1 MSSAPPARRPSPST
15 RFDAIIVGG
24 GHNGL
29 VTAAY
34 LARAGL
40 RPLVLEARWKVGGA
54 ATTETP
60 WGPDYK
66 VTALSYVMS
75 LMPPQIINDLK
86 LKQFGY
92 HVIPMGPSY
101 LPLLDGKRSL
111 TLTGDPKEDHAAISA
126 FSTKDAD
133 AYLKYERVAEADR
146 RQAVTPCCSRHRPR
160 SGSMRPADLLGQAKL
175 AWGMRGLDVRG
186 SADVTRLF
194 TMSIADL
201 LDEWFESPELKG
213 LLCVNGVIGTWAGPY
228 EPGTAY
234 VMLHHSIGD
243 VGDGQMQGTQ
253 GSWGFPIGGMGAVSK
268 AIADSAQSFGAV
280 IKTDARVARILV
292 RGGRT
297 YGVALEDGTEYR
309 ADTVIAA
316 THPKIT
322 FLDQLDERELPEDFV
337 GDIKRWRSR
346 SGMVKVNVA
355 LDGLPEFS
363 ADPDLVRGRVHR
375 GARDVA
381 EHGVHRAGVHRR
393 PGGPRRGAS
402 VQRRRD
408 PLDGRLHAG
417 PRGSPHHVDV
427 HPVGAAHVGRR
438 PAAGGARGVRRPG
451 HRPVRAGR
459 TGLHQPDPAPSG
471 DRPARDADRVQPDRR
486 QHDPRRAVGGP
497 AVPHAP
503 SARLRRLHDSDLGSV
518 PGVVGDARRRWASP
532 ASPATRPVSGSCP
545 TASAA
550 SCAARAEQ
558 KEVAPWA
565 RPRRTSRRLRA
576 AELEASNATRAPCCP
591 PRPTSTTPS

>member
-1 MSSAPPARRPSPST
+1 MAQ
-15 RFDAIIVGG
+15 RFDAVIVGG

-34 LARAGL
+34 LARGGL

-54 ATTETP
+54 ATTEQP

-75 LMPPQIINDLK
+75 LMPPAIIRDLR

-101 LPLLDGKRSL
+101 APGLDGKRSL
-111 TLTGDPKEDHAAISA
+111 TLTGDGASDHAAIAKYSK
-126 FSTKDAD
+126 KDAD
-133 AYLKYERVAEADR
+133 AYLKYERWLKNIADKLAPLLM
-146 RQAVTPCCSRHRPR
+146 QQPPKV
-160 SGSMRPADLLGQAKL
+160 GSMKPADLLGQGKL

-201 LDEWFESPELKG
+201 LDEWFESPEVKG

-243 VGDGQMQGTQ
+243 VGDGTMSGTM

-280 IKTDARVARILV
+280 IKTDAVVSKILV
-292 RGGRT
+292 RGGHV
-297 YGVALEDGTEYR
+297 YGVVLEDGTEYH
-309 ADTVIAA
+309 ADVVVAA

-322 FLDQLDERELPEDFV
+322 FLDQIDEKELPSDFV

-355 LDGLPEFS
+355 LDGLPSFA
-363 ADPDLVRGRVHR
+363 ADPDLPADVYTGALEISPTMEYVEQAFLDARGGR
-375 GARDVA
+375 GAEQPFAD
-381 EHGVHRAGVHRR
+381 
-393 PGGPRRGAS
+393 S
-402 VQRRRD
+402 VIPSTVD
-408 PLDGRLHAG
+408 PSLAPEG
-417 PRGSPHHVDV
+417 HHVMSMFTQWAPHTWADDPRPDELEAYADRMIAV
-427 HPVGAAHVGRR
+427 WDQVAPGFSDRVLHRQVIGPHEMQTEYRLIGGNMTHGELSVDQLFHMR
-438 PAAGGARGVRRPG
+438 PAPGYADFTTPIAGLYQASSATHGGGGVTG
-451 HRPVRAGR
+451 IAGYQASHRIFN
-459 TGLHQPDPAPSG
+459 
-471 DRPARDADRVQPDRR
+471 DRK
-486 QHDPRRAVGGP
+486 
-497 AVPHAP
+497 
-503 SARLRRLHDSDLGSV
+503 
-518 PGVVGDARRRWASP
+518 W
-532 ASPATRPVSGSCP
+532 
-545 TASAA
+545 
-550 SCAARAEQ
+550 
-558 KEVAPWA
+558 
-565 RPRRTSRRLRA
+565 RRLRK
-576 AELEASNATRAPCCP
+576 S
-591 PRPTSTTPS
+591 S